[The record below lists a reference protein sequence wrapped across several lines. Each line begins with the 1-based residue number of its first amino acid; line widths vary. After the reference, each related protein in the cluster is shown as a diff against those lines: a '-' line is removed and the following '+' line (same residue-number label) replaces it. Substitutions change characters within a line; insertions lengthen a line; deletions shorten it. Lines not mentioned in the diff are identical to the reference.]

1 MTDLDK
7 YLCYFRMLFSR
18 RGIRIFSIEEDEF
31 LKLWEEVMQEKE
43 DKDKRIEV
51 SGNLWKMNTIN

>member
-1 MTDLDK
+1 
-7 YLCYFRMLFSR
+7 MLFSR